1 MKKLAFMFAAAMFV
15 VCCMV
20 GCKQATPATI
30 AADCVEMIKAG
41 DYEGYAAT
49 FNVNDEE
56 KAQLAEMFEKKGKTT
71 LEQMGGIEGY
81 EVVEEV
87 IDETGEKATVKVSIT
102 YGNGKIEPPIRLGI
116 GDPRPDTYW
125 TLNWQPQTLILGG
138 SQTAPLELDW
148 IRVWQRPLKDMRE

>member
-1 MKKLAFMFAAAMFV
+1 MRSLKQFVQLKNFTTMKKLAFMFAAAMLV
-15 VCCMV
+15 MCCMI

-102 YGNGKIEPPIRLGI
+102 YGNGKTDDSKFKFVKVNDE
-116 GDPRPDTYW
+116 W
-125 TLNWQPQTLILGG
+125 KQEMN
-138 SQTAPLELDW
+138 
-148 IRVWQRPLKDMRE
+148 K